1 MSSSSVLSPGE
12 RRFVLAG
19 VRQDVRADGRRRL
32 ERRGLRVQCG
42 LLPQANGS
50 ARVALAGGGTEVL
63 AAVRCELAD
72 PDPRA
77 PGRGRVECAVEVWAS
92 ARASLAGGGGGGGG
106 GSADAA
112 AAANAELSAA
122 VARQVCARGAVD
134 LERLCV
140 LRGRQAWSVFVDLVV
155 LEAGGGALLDA
166 CCLAAHAALRDARL
180 PRLRLVPGEAAGE
193 FDVELDDNPLA
204 SDPFPAGDLPVSVA
218 FTLVGGLNVVDA
230 DAAEEACASARTV
243 VAVNRR
249 GRICALECSGAGGTA
264 PGALHAAAEAA
275 KALAEDLFARVDR
288 AVAERAAR
296 AARAE
301 AGGEDEDGEE
311 EGDGGGWSGSFL
323 GALGGGGDAVV
334 LGGAR

>member
-1 MSSSSVLSPGE
+1 MSSSSRLSPGE
-12 RRFVLAG
+12 RRFLVAG

-32 ERRGLRVQCG
+32 ERRSLEVQCG

-50 ARVALAGGGTEVL
+50 ARVAVAGGGTEVL

-92 ARASLAGGGGGGGG
+92 ARAGAGAGGA
-106 GSADAA
+106 SADAA

-155 LEAGGGALLDA
+155 VEAGGALLDA

-204 SDPFPAGDLPVSVA
+204 SEPFPAGDLPVSVA
-218 FTLVGGLNVVDA
+218 FSLVGGLNVVDA
-230 DAAEEACASARTV
+230 DVAEEACASARTV

-249 GRICALECSGAGGTA
+249 GRVCAIESSGPGGTA
-264 PGALHAAAEAA
+264 PAALHAAAEAA

-288 AVAERAAR
+288 AIAERD
-296 AARAE
+296 AE
-301 AGGEDEDGEE
+301 
-311 EGDGGGWSGSFL
+311 S
-323 GALGGGGDAVV
+323 GGGGEPAAVV
-334 LGGAR
+334 LGGGGAR

>member
-1 MSSSSVLSPGE
+1 MSASSRLSPGE
-12 RRFVLAG
+12 RRFLVAG

-32 ERRGLRVQCG
+32 ERRSLEVQCG

-50 ARVALAGGGTEVL
+50 ARVAVAGGGTEVL

-92 ARASLAGGGGGGGG
+92 ARASLAGGGGGG

-193 FDVELDDNPLA
+193 LDVELDDNPLA
-204 SDPFPAGDLPVSVA
+204 ADPFPAGDLPVSVA

-249 GRICALECSGAGGTA
+249 GRVCALECSGAGGTA

-275 KALAEDLFARVDR
+275 KALAEDLFALVDR

-301 AGGEDEDGEE
+301 AGGGAEDGEE
-311 EGDGGGWSGSFL
+311 EEGGESWASSAF
-323 GALGGGGDAVV
+323 GGGGGEGLV
-334 LGGAR
+334 LGAKGGAR